1 MNHVVPKTLRQ
12 ILHCGSR
19 SASHAHD
26 KEQGDA
32 RRENV
37 YIAVEAESRPS
48 PHREFRALAGFEV
61 IRNPDGTWRM
71 CKAVD
76 EFGEHLL
83 RESAARAPFRE
94 WATRRGRREMMS
106 RIDKH
111 PLSIHTASF
120 HPAVS
125 NLLAARIARGEDGAI
140 LAKSIAARFAKKAI
154 PIFEGKRYLLGLA
167 LHADSDDLHIDTAV
181 ARNGQFGRYGGGLGL
196 VGPWTCGVH
205 RQVKAG
211 AKINPAKRAMFE
223 ANLSKFRK
231 KHGAAAVPIDIML
244 ADAIDLVSAKV
255 MGIELQ
261 LYMKE
266 WAEEV
271 PDAEKAHVIA
281 ALTELDRARET
292 LMSQLD
298 TREREKYLKR
308 KAVQDD
314 PSARYQI
321 PTPHPTL
328 KEAARSAPRF
338 TMPYQPVIYEHE

>member
-1 MNHVVPKTLRQ
+1 MNHVLPKTLRQ

-32 RRENV
+32 RREKV

-71 CKAVD
+71 CKADD
-76 EFGEHLL
+76 ELGEHLL
-83 RESAARAPFRE
+83 RESAARAHFRE

-111 PLSIHTASF
+111 PLSIHTASY

-125 NLLAARIARGEDGAI
+125 DLVAARIARGEDGAI
-140 LAKSIAARFAKKAI
+140 LVKSIAARFAKKAI
-154 PIFEGKRYLLGLA
+154 PIFEGKRYILGMA
-167 LHADSDDLHIDTAV
+167 LHADCDDLHIDTAV
-181 ARNGQFGRYGGGLGL
+181 ARNGPFGRYGGGLGL

-211 AKINPAKRAMFE
+211 AKINPVKRAMFE
-223 ANLSKFRK
+223 ANLAKFRQ
-231 KHGAAAVPIDIML
+231 KHGAATVPLDIML

-266 WAEEV
+266 WAEKV

-281 ALTELDRARET
+281 TLTELDRARGK

-298 TREREKYLKR
+298 PRERENYLQR
-308 KAVQDD
+308 KSVQDNIATLT
-314 PSARYQI
+314 PI
-321 PTPHPTL
+321 PKPPPTRN
-328 KEAARSAPRF
+328 EAARPAPRF
-338 TMPYQPVIYEHE
+338 VMPYQSVIYEPE